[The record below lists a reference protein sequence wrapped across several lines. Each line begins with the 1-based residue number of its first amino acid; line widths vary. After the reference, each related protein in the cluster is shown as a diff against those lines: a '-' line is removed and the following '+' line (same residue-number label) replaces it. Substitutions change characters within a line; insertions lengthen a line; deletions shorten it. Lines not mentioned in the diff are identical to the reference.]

1 MGVLPMLMCY
11 LSLGP
16 SQGGRAWS
24 STTSAVLYGH
34 NIFSAHSC
42 GPVASGA
49 AWPGCTTCRLCLF
62 THTHTH
68 THIDLRDIS
77 QTPRVTTL
85 SVCCDSRCLC
95 LCVCVCTHTCV
106 SIHMDWSLRMLRFM
120 CMRVCLRHFLGGLG
134 WTEPFVRDYFSSLFS
149 GGLSWKPAS
158 HWSIQPF
165 SEFLICQ
172 SPSYPHALHSQTE
185 PTLKMFQRPLTT
197 PRPD

>member
-1 MGVLPMLMCY
+1 MVELGAAQPLQCY
-11 LSLGP
+11 TV
-16 SQGGRAWS
+16 
-24 STTSAVLYGH
+24 TTSFLHTPVAQLPQVQH
-34 NIFSAHSC
+34 
-42 GPVASGA
+42 GPVVPPADSV
-49 AWPGCTTCRLCLF
+49 CLHTH

-185 PTLKMFQRPLTT
+185 PTLKMFQRPD
-197 PRPD
+197 RKSVV